1 MQRSIALAPI
11 GREIVEDRLIEQF
24 VTHAVVERLADP
36 VLHRFSRG
44 NEMLSDPTALS
55 PEVAA
60 SDDRECQSYGAK
72 PGTDQYIS
80 CRVTKNQQHEA
91 AMAAVLAGSAASG
104 PTTCQ
109 SFGNTTS
116 CF

>member
-1 MQRSIALAPI
+1 MKSAFAACVLAI
-11 GREIVEDRLIEQF
+11 TLSGC
-24 VTHAVVERLADP
+24 VTGGPH
-36 VLHRFSRG
+36 
-44 NEMLSDPTALS
+44 S

-60 SDDRECQSYGAK
+60 ADDRECQSYGAK

-91 AMAAVLAGSAASG
+91 AMATVLAGSSASG

-109 SFGNTTS
+109 SYGSTTT